1 MNLIEESFQ
10 NKEEKKKKRT
20 SRIILGAI
28 IFIVIIIIAITS
40 YLLYIQSTTLKLTLD
55 GQANESLKRILV
67 IEEDGTIYAP
77 IREIAQYLGYES
89 YKGDYIDKSE
99 DDSKCYVQNEN
110 EVANFT
116 LGSNKIYK
124 LDLTTSTDNYEYV
137 YEQKPVK
144 AISGELYATSAMIE
158 DAFNVSFQYDQE
170 KNRITILT
178 MPYLIQAYTN
188 VVLDYGYSKISDV
201 FANQKT
207 VLQNMLVVEKG
218 ENTYGVI
225 DIEGNPVLEA
235 KYDNITYLPNVGD
248 FLVQTNE
255 KVGIISKNRETKV
268 QIMYDSIEL
277 MDSDAGLYI
286 AEKDDKYGVLDLRGN
301 VKIYIENDEVGMDI
315 SKFTQNN
322 IKNKYILAGNLIPVR
337 KDKLWA
343 LYDKNGNQ
351 LVDFKYDSFGYIASS
366 NKDALN
372 LLVIPDYEVLVAC
385 KDKKYTLLNSVGEEL
400 FAAPVADDIY
410 MTISG
415 GERHYYITANNG
427 TMDAEVY
434 LDRIGVTTKSSNN
447 NQNNTTNNGA
457 NSNNTSNTSNNTN
470 NNQNTQNSEQN
481 NNNGQDQ
488 NNQSNSGEATNNQET
503 NNGGVQ
509 SNNGE
514 QQNQ

>member
-10 NKEEKKKKRT
+10 SKEEKKKKT
-20 SRIILGAI
+20 ISRIILGAI
-28 IFIVIIIIAITS
+28 IFTVIIIISIVA
-40 YLLYIQSTTLKLTLD
+40 YLLYIESTTLKLTLD
-55 GQANESLKRILV
+55 GQSNESLKKILV
-67 IEEDGTIYAP
+67 IEEDGTIYVP
-77 IREIAQYLGYES
+77 IREVAKYFGYES
-89 YKGDYIDKSE
+89 YKGDYTEKSE
-99 DDSKCYVQNEN
+99 DDNKCYVQNEN

-124 LDLTTSTDNYEYV
+124 LDLTSETENYEYS

-144 AISGELYATSAMIE
+144 AIGGVLYATSEMIE
-158 DAFNVSFQYDQE
+158 SAFNVSFQYDQE

-178 MPYLIQAYTN
+178 MPYLIQAYN
-188 VVLDYGYSKISDV
+188 SVVLDYGYSKISDV
-201 FANQKT
+201 FANQKAI
-207 VLQNMLVVEKG
+207 LQNMLVVEK
-218 ENTYGVI
+218 EDKTCGVI
-225 DIEGNPVLEA
+225 DVEGNAILEA

-248 FLVQTNE
+248 FLVETKD
-255 KVGIISKNRETKV
+255 KVGIMSKNKETKV

-286 AEKDDKYGVLDLRGN
+286 VKKDNKYGVIDLRGN
-301 VKIYIENDEVGMDI
+301 IKIYIENDEIGVDI
-315 SKFTQNN
+315 SKFSQNN

-343 LYDKNGNQ
+343 LYDKSGNQ

-366 NKDALN
+366 SKDALN

-415 GERHYYITANNG
+415 GETHYYITANNG

-447 NQNNTTNNGA
+447 QNNTTSNSSSNSSINLTNDNNV
-457 NSNNTSNTSNNTN
+457 SNNNPT
-470 NNQNTQNSEQN
+470 NNQNTTEGNIN
-481 NNNGQDQ
+481 NNIQGQ
-488 NNQSNSGEATNNQET
+488 NNQSNGEDTTYNQE
-503 NNGGVQ
+503 N

-514 QQNQ
+514 LLQ

>member
-10 NKEEKKKKRT
+10 NKEEKKKKRM

-28 IFIVIIIIAITS
+28 IFIVIIIVAITS
-40 YLLYIQSTTLKLTLD
+40 YLIYIQSKTLKLTLD
-55 GQANESLKRILV
+55 GQTNESLKHILV

-77 IREIAQYLGYES
+77 IREIAKYFGYES
-89 YKGDYIDKSE
+89 YKGDYTEKSE

-124 LDLTTSTDNYEYV
+124 LDLTTTTSNYEYV

-144 AISGELYATSAMIE
+144 AIGGTLYATSAMIE

-170 KNRITILT
+170 RNRITILT
-178 MPYLIQAYTN
+178 MPYLIQAYTD
-188 VVLDYGYSKISDV
+188 VVLDHGYSKISDV

-225 DIEGNPVLEA
+225 DVEGNAILEA
-235 KYDNITYLPNVGD
+235 KYDNITYLPNIGD
-248 FLVQTNE
+248 FLVQTND
-255 KVGIISKNRETKV
+255 KVGIMSKNKETKI

-286 AEKDDKYGVLDLRGN
+286 AEKDDKYGVLDLKGN
-301 VKIYIENDEVGMDI
+301 VKIYIENDEIGMDI

-322 IKNKYILAGNLIPVR
+322 IKNKYVLAGNLIPVR

-415 GERHYYITANNG
+415 GKRHYYITANNG
-427 TMDAEVY
+427 IMDAEVY
-434 LDRIGVTTKSSNN
+434 LDKIGVTTKSSNN
-447 NQNNTTNNGA
+447 NQNNTTNNIS
-457 NSNNTSNTSNNTN
+457 NSNNTPNNTSN
-470 NNQNTQNSEQN
+470 NNQNTQNVEQDN
-481 NNNGQDQ
+481 NNNVQNQ
-488 NNQSNSGEATNNQET
+488 NNQSN
-503 NNGGVQ
+503 
-509 SNNGE
+509 NGE
-514 QQNQ
+514 KQNQ